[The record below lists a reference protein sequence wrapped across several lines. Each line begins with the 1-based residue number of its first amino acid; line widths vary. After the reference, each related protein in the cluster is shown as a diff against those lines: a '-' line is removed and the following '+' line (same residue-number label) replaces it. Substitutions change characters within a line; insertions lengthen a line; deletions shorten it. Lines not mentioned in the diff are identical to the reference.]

1 MSTMKVLEAYT
12 RDVGR
17 GVVRIDYT
25 TMDKLKLTT
34 GDPVS
39 ITGKRTFVAKAM
51 PLYPSDED
59 KKIIRMDMLARTNS
73 KTEIGEKVIL
83 KKSKVLPAVNL
94 VVTALEAIPPIDG
107 RYLSDALESVCVG
120 KGDNVMIP
128 YFGGRLTFKVVEVE
142 PKGYVVVNQHTITTI
157 VDKPPEEKP
166 VSCPTCGQS
175 TKDPK
180 LIWKMD
186 MIERIAKI
194 DKDSD
199 TSVRQFLDYLDKAYD
214 RVTV

>member
-1 MSTMKVLEAYT
+1 MKVLEAYT

-59 KKIIRMDMLARTNS
+59 KKIVRMDMLARTNS
-73 KTEIGEKVIL
+73 QTEIGEKVIL
-83 KKSKVLPAVNL
+83 KKSKVLPAVKL
-94 VVTALEAIPPIDG
+94 IVTPLEAIPPIDG
-107 RYLSDALESVCVG
+107 RYLSDALESVCIG
-120 KGDNVMIP
+120 KGDSVMIP

-142 PKGYVVVNQHTITTI
+142 PKGYVVVSQHTITTI
-157 VDKPPEEKP
+157 VDKLPEAKP
-166 VSCPTCGQS
+166 VNCPTCGQT

-180 LIWKMD
+180 LMWKMD

-199 TSVRQFLDYLDKAYD
+199 VSVRQFLDYLDRAYD
-214 RVTV
+214 KVIKA